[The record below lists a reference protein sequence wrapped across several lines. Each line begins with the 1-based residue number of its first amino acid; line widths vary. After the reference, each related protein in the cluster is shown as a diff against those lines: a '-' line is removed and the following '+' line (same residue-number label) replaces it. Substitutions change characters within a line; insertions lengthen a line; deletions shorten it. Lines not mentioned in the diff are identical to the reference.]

1 MRAVPYRQLAGFY
14 FFYFAYIG
22 AFAPFFAVYLNGV
35 GLSAAE
41 IGTVMALPPVTR
53 AVAPYFWGWLADAAG
68 RHLGL
73 VRATALVGL
82 ACWLGLFASASFLW
96 ICAVVLAA
104 GFFLS
109 AALPVVEAA
118 TLTHL
123 GEHTGRYGAIRLWGS
138 IGYIVAVVGV
148 GYALDLFPART
159 LLWIVTVALAGTLT
173 FAWLVPDAAQAPHAA
188 DPQPI
193 AQVLKQP
200 AVIALIA
207 ACALMA
213 VAHGP
218 YYTFYSIHLVDHGY
232 SKGLTGWLWAL
243 GVICEIAI
251 FLWLP
256 RFYAAFTLRGILI
269 ASFAL
274 AAARFLLIGWG
285 AGSLVLLVLAQ
296 TLHAASFGSFH
307 AAAIGIVHQLFRG
320 RHQARGQAIYG
331 SLTFGVGGTLGALA
345 SGALWDRAGAELT
358 FSAAAACAFAGM
370 LIVIWKVAPEG
381 GGRALS

>member
-22 AFAPFFAVYLNGV
+22 AFAPFFALYLDGV

-53 AVAPYFWGWLADAAG
+53 ALAPYLWGWLADAAD
-68 RHLGL
+68 RRLGL
-73 VRATALVGL
+73 VRATALAGL
-82 ACWLGLFASASFLW
+82 ACWLGLFVSAAFLW

-118 TLTHL
+118 TLSHL

-148 GYALDLFPART
+148 GYALDLLPART
-159 LLWIVTVALAGTLT
+159 LLWIVTIALLGTLA
-173 FAWLVPDAAQAPHAA
+173 FAWLVPDARQAPHAA
-188 DPQPI
+188 DQQPI
-193 AQVLKQP
+193 AQVLKRP
-200 AVIALIA
+200 AVIALIT
-207 ACALMA
+207 ACSLMA

-218 YYTFYSIHLVDHGY
+218 YLTFYSIHLVDHGY
-232 SKGLTGWLWAL
+232 SKGLAGWLWAL
-243 GVICEIAI
+243 GVICEIAV

-256 RFYAAFTLRGILI
+256 RLNAVCTLRSILI

-274 AAARFLLIGWG
+274 AAVRFLAIGWG
-285 AGSLVLLVLAQ
+285 ADSLALLLLAQ

-307 AAAIGIVHQLFRG
+307 AAAIGIVYQFFRG
-320 RHQARGQAIYG
+320 RHQARGQAIYS
-331 SLTFGVGGTLGALA
+331 SLTFGVGGTLGAIA
-345 SGALWDRAGAELT
+345 SGYAWEPLGAALT
-358 FSAAAACAFAGM
+358 FTLAAFAALAGM
-370 LIVIWKVAPEG
+370 VLLWWKLPTQEH
-381 GGRALS
+381 

>member
-1 MRAVPYRQLAGFY
+1 MQHLPYRQLAGFY

-22 AFAPFFAVYLNGV
+22 AFAPFFAVYLDGV

-53 AVAPYFWGWLADAAG
+53 ALAPYLWGWLADAAD
-68 RHLGL
+68 RRLGL
-73 VRATALVGL
+73 VRATVLAGLV
-82 ACWLGLFASASFLW
+82 CWLGLFVSASFLW
-96 ICAVVLAA
+96 ISTVVLAA
-104 GFFLS
+104 GIFLS

-138 IGYIVAVVGV
+138 VGYIVAVVVV

-159 LLWIVTVALAGTLT
+159 LLGIVTVALLGTLA
-173 FAWLVPDAAQAPHAA
+173 FAWLVPDARQAPHAA
-188 DPQPI
+188 DRQPI
-193 AQVLKQP
+193 AHVLKQP

-207 ACALMA
+207 ACSLMA

-218 YYTFYSIHLVDHGY
+218 YYTFYSIHLADHGY

-256 RFYAAFTLRGILI
+256 RLYAEFTLRGILI

-274 AAARFLLIGWG
+274 AAVRFLVIGWG
-285 AGSLVLLVLAQ
+285 AESLILLLFAQ

-331 SLTFGVGGTLGALA
+331 SLTFGVGGTLGSLVSGYAWEPLGAALTFTLAAVAALA
-345 SGALWDRAGAELT
+345 GMVLLW
-358 FSAAAACAFAGM
+358 
-370 LIVIWKVAPEG
+370 WKLPIQEQ
-381 GGRALS
+381 

>member
-1 MRAVPYRQLAGFY
+1 MAALPQRQLAGFY

-22 AFAPFFAVYLNGV
+22 AFAPFFAIYLDDV

-53 AVAPYFWGWLADAAG
+53 ALAPYLWGWLADAAD
-68 RHLGL
+68 RRLGL
-73 VRATALVGL
+73 VRATAVAGL
-82 ACWLGLFASASFLW
+82 ACWLGLFVSATFLW
-96 ICAVVLAA
+96 ICTVVLAT

-159 LLWIVTVALAGTLT
+159 LLWIVTIALLGTLA
-173 FAWLVPDAAQAPHAA
+173 FAWLVPDARQAPHAA
-188 DPQPI
+188 GQQPI
-193 AQVLKQP
+193 ADVLKQP
-200 AVIALIA
+200 TVIALIT

-256 RFYAAFTLRGILI
+256 RLYAACTLRRILI

-274 AAARFLLIGWG
+274 AAVRFLAIGWG
-285 AGSLVLLVLAQ
+285 ADSLALLLFAQ

-331 SLTFGVGGTLGALA
+331 SLTFGVGGTLGSLA
-345 SGALWDRAGAELT
+345 SGYLWEHAGPAFT
-358 FSAAAACAFAGM
+358 FSGAAACAFGGM
-370 LIVIWKVAPEG
+370 LLIVWKLKLEP
-381 GGRALS
+381 RNSHLS

>member
-1 MRAVPYRQLAGFY
+1 MQHLPYRQLAGFY
-14 FFYFAYIG
+14 FFYFAWIG
-22 AFAPFFAVYLNGV
+22 AFAPFFSVYLDAS
-35 GLSAAE
+35 GLSPVE
-41 IGTVMALPPVTR
+41 IGVVMALPQVTR
-53 AVAPYFWGWLADAAG
+53 IVAPFLWGWLADASG
-68 RHLGL
+68 RNVRL
-73 VRATALVGL
+73 VRAAVLAGT
-82 ACWLGLFASASFLW
+82 ACWLGLFASTNFLW

-148 GYALDLFPART
+148 GYALDLFPERT
-159 LLWIVTVALAGTLT
+159 LLWIVTIALLGTLA
-173 FAWLVPDAAQAPHAA
+173 FAWLVPDARKVPHAA
-188 DPQPI
+188 DRQPI
-193 AQVLKQP
+193 AHVLKQP
-200 AVIALIA
+200 AVIALIT

-256 RFYAAFTLRGILI
+256 RLYAACTLRSILI

-274 AAARFLLIGWG
+274 AAVRFLAIGWG
-285 AGSLVLLVLAQ
+285 ADSLALLLFAQ
-296 TLHAASFGSFH
+296 VLHAASFGSFH

-320 RHQARGQAIYG
+320 RAIIV
-331 SLTFGVGGTLGALA
+331 LE
-345 SGALWDRAGAELT
+345 SGASTTTRPFPRVLRQPPA
-358 FSAAAACAFAGM
+358 
-370 LIVIWKVAPEG
+370 
-381 GGRALS
+381 

>member
-22 AFAPFFAVYLNGV
+22 AFAPFFAVYLDGA

-53 AVAPYFWGWLADAAG
+53 ALAPYLWGWLADAAG
-68 RHLGL
+68 HRLGL
-73 VRATALVGL
+73 VRATTLAGL
-82 ACWLGLFASASFLW
+82 ACWLGLFASATFLW

-138 IGYIVAVVGV
+138 IGYIVAVVGA
-148 GYALDLFPART
+148 GYALDLFPARS
-159 LLWIVTVALAGTLT
+159 LLWIVTIALAGTVA
-173 FAWLVPDAAQAPHAA
+173 FAWLVPDATQVPHAA
-188 DPQPI
+188 EDRQSI
-193 AQVLKQP
+193 MQVLKQP
-200 AVIALIA
+200 AVIALIT
-207 ACALMA
+207 ACSLMA

-232 SKGLTGWLWAL
+232 STGLTGWLWAL

-256 RFYAAFTLRGILI
+256 RFYAAFTLRSILI

-274 AAARFLLIGWG
+274 AAVRFLLIGWG
-285 AGSLVLLVLAQ
+285 AGSLVVLALAQ

-331 SLTFGVGGTLGALA
+331 SLAFGVGGTLGSLA
-345 SGALWDRAGAELT
+345 SGALWDGAGAELT
-358 FSAAAACAFAGM
+358 FSAAAACAFVGM
-370 LIVIWKVAPEG
+370 LLIIWKLRLE
-381 GGRALS
+381 R

>member
-1 MRAVPYRQLAGFY
+1 MVVLPHRQLAGFY
-14 FFYFAYIG
+14 FFYFAWVG
-22 AFAPFFAVYLNGV
+22 AFAPFFSIYLDAT
-35 GLSAAE
+35 GLSPVE
-41 IGTVMALPPVTR
+41 IGVVMALPQVTR
-53 AVAPYFWGWLADAAG
+53 IVAPHLWGWLADESG
-68 RHLGL
+68 RQVLL
-73 VRATALVGL
+73 VRAAVL
-82 ACWLGLFASASFLW
+82 AGTVCWLGLFASTEFLW

-109 AALPVVEAA
+109 AALPLVEAT

-148 GYALDLFPART
+148 GYALDFFPVRA
-159 LLWIVTVALAGTLT
+159 LLWIVAASLLGTLLSA
-173 FAWLVPDAAQAPHAA
+173 FLVPDARQPDPAA
-188 DPQPI
+188 DREPI
-193 AQVLKQP
+193 GHILKQP
-200 AVIALIA
+200 AVVALIA

-232 SKGLTGWLWAL
+232 SKGFTGWLWAL
-243 GVICEIAI
+243 GVVCEIAI

-256 RFYAAFTLRGILI
+256 RLYAAFTLRGILI

-285 AGSLVLLVLAQ
+285 AGSLGLLLLAQ

-307 AAAIGIVHQLFRG
+307 AAAIGMVHQRFRG

-331 SLTFGVGGTLGALA
+331 SLTFGVGGTLGSLA
-345 SGALWDRAGAELT
+345 SGALWDPAGPELT
-358 FSAAAACAFAGM
+358 FSAAAACALCGM
-370 LIVIWKVAPEG
+370 LLIIWKLEPARRVRP
-381 GGRALS
+381 LS